1 MVGVGVRMGW
11 DIQEVPCW
19 ASSYVVACEFGS
31 GFIVQVILT
40 SKIVTKEELLAI
52 SKRLIQVIIKI
63 FLNYFW
69 EIFSTYGL
77 IHT

>member
-1 MVGVGVRMGW
+1 M
-11 DIQEVPCW
+11 
-19 ASSYVVACEFGS
+19 VACEFGS

-52 SKRLIQVIIKI
+52 SKRVIQVIIKI

-69 EIFSTYGL
+69 EIFSTNGL

>member
-1 MVGVGVRMGW
+1 M
-11 DIQEVPCW
+11 
-19 ASSYVVACEFGS
+19 VACEFGS

-40 SKIVTKEELLAI
+40 SNIVTKEELLAI
-52 SKRLIQVIIKI
+52 SKRVIQVIIKI

-69 EIFSTYGL
+69 EIFNTYGL

>member
-1 MVGVGVRMGW
+1 M
-11 DIQEVPCW
+11 
-19 ASSYVVACEFGS
+19 VACEFGS